1 MKVGVICPNFYRQCS
16 VLMSWA
22 PKGVQ
27 SSALAATGVVGEAF
41 SNLISSLSENYQNFH
56 AFEDWACVNIAQ
68 LFIYLFIYLL
78 MECIAGNRL
87 TESDQVSFFFL
98 YYLS

>member
-56 AFEDWACVNIAQ
+56 AFEDWACVNVAQ
-68 LFIYLFIYLL
+68 LFIYLFI
-78 MECIAGNRL
+78 NRMHSR
-87 TESDQVSFFFL
+87 E
-98 YYLS
+98 

>member
-22 PKGVQ
+22 PKEFCLVH

-56 AFEDWACVNIAQ
+56 AFEDWTCVNIAQ
-68 LFIYLFIYLL
+68 LFIYLFIY
-78 MECIAGNRL
+78 
-87 TESDQVSFFFL
+87 
-98 YYLS
+98 